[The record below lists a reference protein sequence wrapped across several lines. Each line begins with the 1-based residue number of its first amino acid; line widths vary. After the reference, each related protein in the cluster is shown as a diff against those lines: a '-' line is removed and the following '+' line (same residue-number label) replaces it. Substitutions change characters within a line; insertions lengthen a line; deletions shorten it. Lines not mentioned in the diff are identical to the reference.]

1 MRPKLPLPT
10 FCVAISLGGIAYG
23 QSTRTLAA
31 SASSHIPTYTVDGKM
46 NPPLDYREWVFLS
59 SGLDMSYS
67 PRLKSMPDHSM
78 FDNVFVNPEAYVAF
92 KATGHWPDKTIMV
105 LEFRA
110 AESTG
115 SINKAGHFQGKMT
128 GAEVHVRD
136 AARGEWAFYSFDGP
150 GPGKL
155 LPKEAACYS
164 CHRDHGAVDT
174 TFIQFYPTLLPIAN
188 QKRTLSAEYVNQ
200 EGAHSQK

>member
-1 MRPKLPLPT
+1 MRLKLPILT
-10 FCVAISLGGIAYG
+10 FCAAISLGWIVYG
-23 QSTRTLAA
+23 QSKGILAPAA
-31 SASSHIPTYTVDGKM
+31 SRHVPTYTLDGKM
-46 NPPLDYREWVFLS
+46 NPPLDYREWVYLS

-67 PRLKSMPDHSM
+67 PPVKSMGDHSV

-110 AESTG
+110 AESNG
-115 SINKAGHFQGKMT
+115 SINKAGHFQGEVT
-128 GAEVHVRD
+128 AAEVHVRD
-136 AARGEWAFYSFDGP
+136 DSRGQWAFYSFDSP

-155 LPKEAACYS
+155 LPREAACYS

-174 TFIQFYPTLLPIAN
+174 TFVQFYPTLLPIAN
-188 QKRTLSAEYVNQ
+188 QKRTLSAEYVNE

>member
-1 MRPKLPLPT
+1 MRLKLPLLT
-10 FCVAISLGGIAYG
+10 FGAAISLGWIAYG
-23 QSTRTLAA
+23 QSKGTLTAA
-31 SASSHIPTYTVDGKM
+31 ASSHVPTYTVDGKM
-46 NPPLDYREWVFLS
+46 NPPLDYREWVYLS

-67 PRLKSMPDHSM
+67 PRVKSMADHSM

-105 LEFRA
+105 LEIRA
-110 AESTG
+110 AESNG
-115 SINKAGHFQGKMT
+115 SINKAGHFQGEVT

-136 AARGEWAFYSFDGP
+136 NARGEWAFYSFDGP

-155 LPKEAACYS
+155 LPKEADCYS

-174 TFIQFYPTLLPIAN
+174 TFVQFYPTLLPIAN
-188 QKRTLSAEYVNQ
+188 QKRTLSAEYVNE
-200 EGAHSQK
+200 EGAHSRK